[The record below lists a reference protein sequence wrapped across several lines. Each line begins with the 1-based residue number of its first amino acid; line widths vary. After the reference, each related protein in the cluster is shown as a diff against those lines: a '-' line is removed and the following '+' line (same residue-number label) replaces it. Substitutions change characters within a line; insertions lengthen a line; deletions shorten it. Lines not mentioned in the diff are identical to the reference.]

1 LADRH
6 ETGPFKNPKD
16 GESRRKTAKDA
27 ETRRKMAKDDEL
39 RSRSSTVTD
48 HQKLNF

>member
-1 LADRH
+1 MPVKR
-6 ETGPFKNPKD
+6 GPFKNPKD
-16 GESRRKTAKDA
+16 GERRRNTAKDG
-27 ETRRKMAKDDEL
+27 EL

>member
-1 LADRH
+1 MSD
-6 ETGPFKNPKD
+6 GPFKNPKD
-16 GESRRKTAKDA
+16 SESRRKTAKDA
-27 ETRRKMAKDDEL
+27 ETRRKMAKDGEL